1 MNTAKKL
8 LVSAIFLISAIVSG
22 WATTPLNLET
32 PVFGGQ
38 VIIEPGQ
45 SDEYIET
52 LFKRLS
58 ENNMNVCRIRM
69 FESYMTNDDGTR
81 DYSLFDKAFKYAEKY
96 NVKIIGTFFP
106 KTDKT
111 DIGGWKFP
119 YDTAQLNSFAK
130 FIKDASL
137 HFKLYKSLA
146 AWVLINEPGGSLRN
160 CPFIDEKY
168 AEFFKQNP
176 EPYKLPNGRLQLVS
190 FSREKF
196 ARHATSQMLQWI
208 ANEVRKYDK
217 SVHLHVN
224 THAIFFN
231 ATEYDFPFW
240 RSFLS
245 SFGGSA
251 HPGFHYVDFSQQ
263 DYTFAIAANSEIID
277 SGAANAPWFMTEI
290 QGGNN
295 TYSAQKPY
303 CPTKEDIA
311 KWLWSVLG
319 ANGKGAI
326 FWSLNPR
333 ASGFEAGEWALLDF
347 QNNPSDRMFMAAKV
361 AKCVNENP
369 QIFKSLKKAKQNT
382 TLVYVKESLW
392 AENRQAQSYGKK
404 FIWQSI
410 NGYFKA
416 LAQGGNVPAIS
427 AFEEFD
433 FSKSNYTNQTI
444 ILTHQIALS
453 AEQVKKLENFV
464 GKGGNLFVDGLT
476 GFYDHNSVCTMMTG
490 FLLRNLLGG
499 QISEF
504 KKLNKRDY
512 NIDYNFFE
520 DDGENPITLRGNA
533 WRGIIKPDSAKVVCK
548 KNGEVYATKNKF
560 GNGTALWVPTMPRK
574 VYFKY
579 EEGIFNLLKRTFDM
593 PENKITFKNYEQNA
607 MLRLMECNT
616 GYLAIV
622 INNQTSQSQFVKKTR
637 TSLLGGI
644 FGGENGKN
652 VLQRKIELKTELKNP
667 KILFSTSGGDSIDG
681 NTLAISDNSVCVLFY
696 PKN

>member
-58 ENNMNVCRIRM
+58 ENSMNVCRIRM

-81 DYSLFDKAFKYAEKY
+81 DFSLFDKAFKYAEKY

-119 YDTAQLNSFAK
+119 YDNAQLNSFAK

-137 HFKLYKSLA
+137 HFKQYKSLA

-160 CPFIDEKY
+160 CPFINEKY
-168 AEFFKQNP
+168 AEFLKQNP
-176 EPYKLPNGRLQLVS
+176 EPYKLPNGRLQLIG
-190 FSREKF
+190 FSRERF
-196 ARHATSQMLQWI
+196 ARNATSQMLQWI

-231 ATEYDFPFW
+231 ATEYDFPYW
-240 RSFLS
+240 RKFLS

-277 SGAANAPWFMTEI
+277 SGAAATPWFMTEI

-361 AKCVNENP
+361 ARCVNENA

-382 TLVYVKESLW
+382 TIIYTKESLW
-392 AENRQAQSYGKK
+392 AENRQAKSYGKK

-416 LAQGGNVPAIS
+416 LAQGGNIPAIS

-433 FSKSNYTNQTI
+433 FSKSDYANQTI
-444 ILTHQIALS
+444 ILTNQIALS

-464 GKGGNLFVDGLT
+464 KNGGSLFVDGLT

-504 KKLNKRDY
+504 KKLNDRDY
-512 NIDYNFFE
+512 VDYNFFE
-520 DDGENPITLRGNA
+520 EDKTKRITLSGGA
-533 WRGIIKPDSAKVVCK
+533 WRGIIKPDSAKIICQN
-548 KNGEVYATKNKF
+548 NGEVCATINKF
-560 GNGTALWVPTMPRK
+560 GQGAALWVPTMLQK
-574 VYFKY
+574 THFGENKN
-579 EEGIFNLLKRTFDM
+579 IFALLKRTLNM
-593 PENKITFKNYEQNA
+593 PEGKITFKNYEQNA
-607 MLRLMECNT
+607 MLRLMECNS
-616 GYLAIV
+616 GFVAII
-622 INNQTSQSQFVKKTR
+622 INNQPEFAKKESS
-637 TSLLGGI
+637 SLFGGI
-644 FGGENGKN
+644 LDGGENNK
-652 VLQRKIELKTELKNP
+652 VPTRKIELKTELKNP
-667 KILFSTSGGDSIDG
+667 KILFSTNGGDFIDG
-681 NTLAISDNSVCVLFY
+681 NILHIAGDSVCVLYY